1 MFMVRDVFVSKI
13 VKNMPKRNG
22 AGLPACLIFPYRPVL
37 KICVKITVFS
47 DMRKICF
54 RKKQFPRDAAAAL
67 RAFRPAGCLWRWPRE
82 LLLLIA

>member
-1 MFMVRDVFVSKI
+1 
-13 VKNMPKRNG
+13 MPD
-22 AGLPACLIFPYRPVL
+22 FPYRPVL

-54 RKKQFPRDAAAAL
+54 RKKQFPRDGAAAL